1 MKSYRHTFNVLLII
15 SFILTLDHLVLMAEP
30 SQGNYIIDII
40 NSDEGL
46 PSDDV
51 RKVFQD
57 SQGFIWFCTT
67 EGLIRYDGYEL
78 KIFSI
83 SRHHDR
89 GLITNT
95 FNDIDEDS
103 LGYLWCATDRGVAR
117 LDRQNETFTFYNSQT
132 ATPFRL
138 SYDLIFTLVVDEKN
152 HVWLGS
158 SGAGVEVM
166 DPQKGIIANYNIS
179 RKETGMNSD
188 WITLIYRDH
197 QENIWIG
204 SWRGALTVVNPSK
217 NILKSWTKE
226 DIPYDITHFS
236 PISMIQ
242 SSDNDYW
249 LGLWGDGIFK
259 FSFQD
264 DSLIIDQHT
273 LLDSNNE
280 SDVANIIFDLCIDKE
295 NNLWVGTPL
304 GLHQFQNPNQSN
316 PSHLKFSTETTGRKL
331 SHNEAFTILCDV
343 SGLIWVGTSGGGIN
357 KIDNKTKL
365 FNTSFINDF
374 SDNPGPQSVTAITRT
389 PQNKL
394 LVGVRSL
401 GFGQYNT
408 EDQSFTSFTRL
419 PQFQQLPANLNTV
432 NCFLWD
438 SKGIL
443 WLGTRY
449 MGLIKLDPQTGKF
462 LTINNNIPQYNFP
475 SREIFDLCEDSYGR
489 IWVGTE
495 NGLYKIVPS
504 DPPDFNHFIVLR
516 YVSQEEAATSLSSNR
531 ISKILIDH
539 NQHLWVATFDGG
551 LNRSTSNIENHYP
564 LIFEHYNAT
573 HHDSTGLITDHILTL
588 FEDTNHNLWVGSGG
602 GGLFKWKPDQKKF
615 ISYADHVSGDI
626 IYSILQDDNQNLWI
640 GTNRGLTKMSISEEG
655 IRSNYFRKENGL
667 QGNIFNKGA
676 AFKDDWGKLYF
687 GGNHG
692 FNYFDPKDINPDSFI
707 PPVVITEIKVMNQ
720 PVSQYTSP
728 DHPLILNHLKNSF
741 SVTFAALSYAEPE
754 NNKYAVQLEGL
765 EESWRIIDAEM
776 RTLNY
781 ANLKPGKYTLKI
793 KGANSQGHWN
803 PVPEKLYIKVRP
815 APYKTWWAFIIYAI
829 IGGSF
834 ILLFFLME
842 WKNQKV
848 RHALEIEQLERQKS
862 DKLNKFKQSLFA
874 NISHEFLTPLSI
886 LSFLIE
892 DWKQARTSPL
902 KKDLILAQRNIH
914 RLNKLNRQFLY
925 YSKAEVE
932 KLPLSVSAENLNL
945 FTQNICDNFIPLARK
960 NQVEFHCKINCPE
973 TTLWFD
979 QEKLDIILYNL
990 LSNAF
995 KFTPGGGTITLSLN
1009 LNKTENQTLACFEI
1023 KDTGP
1028 GISVERQ
1035 KLIFNRYQSVN
1046 TTPDQPGGFGIGLTL
1061 TKSMVEAHK
1070 GFIKLISKPGEGTTV
1085 AFSIPVN
1092 KKAFEKNEITE
1103 ISAQKEPDY
1112 FMEPDEV
1119 EEETLLR
1126 IKNLQKTFD
1135 NKPGILIVEDNTDLR
1150 KILKGSLESYFTV
1163 MEAPNGL
1170 IGYETAVNKKP
1181 NLIISDVLMPA
1192 MNGIEMCRKIK
1203 KNKATSH
1210 ISVILLTA
1218 KISEEERA
1226 QGYRAQAD
1234 SYITKPFSLNTLLA
1248 RIEALL
1254 ARQKRTLSLKTNPN
1268 NNQTNNQNDFL
1279 TLARQIIDQN
1289 LANPNFTVKMLA
1301 EELSI
1306 SQSML
1311 YRKTSELLNINP
1323 NTFIRKM
1330 KMMKAREL
1338 LEENSLSISEVA
1350 FRCGFKDV
1358 SYFGTSFKKEFG
1370 MTPSQYQKK
1379 NLS

>member
-1 MKSYRHTFNVLLII
+1 MKSYRHTFNILLII
-15 SFILTLDHLVLMAEP
+15 SFILTLDHLVLMADP

-40 NSDEGL
+40 NSDKGL

-78 KIFSI
+78 KTFSI

-117 LDRQNETFTFYNSQT
+117 LDLQNETFTFYNTQT
-132 ATPFRL
+132 VAPFRL
-138 SYDLIFTLVVDEKN
+138 SYDLIYTLVVDEKN

-166 DPQKGIIANYNIS
+166 DPQKGIIASYNIS

-197 QENIWIG
+197 KENIWIG
-204 SWRGALTVVNPSK
+204 SWRGALTVVNPSR

-226 DIPYDITHFS
+226 EIPYDITHFS
-236 PISMIQ
+236 PISMVQ

-249 LGLWGDGIFK
+249 LGLWGNGIFK

-264 DSLIIDQHT
+264 DSLIIDQHI
-273 LLDSNNE
+273 LLESNNE
-280 SDVANIIFDLCIDKE
+280 SDVANIIFDLCFDKE

-316 PSHLKFSTETTGRKL
+316 PSHLKFSTETTGRTL
-331 SHNEAFTILCDV
+331 SHNEAFTILCDA

-357 KIDNKTKL
+357 KIDSKLKL
-365 FNTSFINDF
+365 FNTLFINRS
-374 SDNPGPQSVTAITRT
+374 SDAPISQSVTAFTQT
-389 PQNKL
+389 PDGRL
-394 LVGVRSL
+394 LIGVRSM
-401 GFGQYNT
+401 GFGQYNLN
-408 EDQSFTSFTRL
+408 DQSFTRFS
-419 PQFQQLPANLNTV
+419 QLPEFNQLPSDLNTV

-438 SKGIL
+438 SKGYL

-449 MGLIKLDPQTGKF
+449 MGLIKVNPQTGEH
-462 LTINNNIPQYNFP
+462 LIINKNIPQYSFP
-475 SREIFDLCEDSYGR
+475 SREIYDLQEDSLGF

-495 NGLYKIVPS
+495 NGLYKIVPGE
-504 DPPDFNHFIVLR
+504 PANFRNFFIIR
-516 YVSQEEAATSLSSNR
+516 YATEEDNETSLSSNR

-539 NQHLWVATFDGG
+539 NGHLWVATFDGG
-551 LNRSTSNIENHYP
+551 LNWSSSDIKNHYP
-564 LIFEHYNAT
+564 LLFQRFQAAQKERN
-573 HHDSTGLITDHILTL
+573 GLITDHILTL
-588 FEDTNHNLWVGSGG
+588 FEDAKQNIWIGSGG
-602 GGLFKWKPDQKKF
+602 GGLFKWTPANQRF
-615 ISYADHVSGDI
+615 LSYAPYVSGDI
-626 IYSILQDDNQNLWI
+626 IYAIKQDNDNNLWI
-640 GTNRGLTKMSISEEG
+640 GTNRGLTRMAITSDS
-655 IRSNYFRKENGL
+655 IRSNYFLKENGL

-676 AFKDDWGKLYF
+676 AFKDNRGNLCF

-692 FNYFDPKDINPDSFI
+692 FNYFNPEDIDPNSFI
-707 PPVVITEIKVMNQ
+707 PPVVITEVKVMNV
-720 PVSQYTSP
+720 PVSGITTP
-728 DHPLILNHLKNSF
+728 DRPLILNHLKNSF
-741 SVTFAALSYAEPE
+741 SVTFAALSYSQPE
-754 NNKYAVQLEGL
+754 NNKYAVRLEGL
-765 EESWRIIDAEM
+765 EERWRILNADM

-781 ANLKPGKYTLKI
+781 ANLKPGDYTLKI
-793 KGANSQGHWN
+793 KGSNSQGHWN
-803 PVPEKLYIKVRP
+803 PKPEQLFIKVKP
-815 APYKTWWAFIIYAI
+815 APYKTWWAFSFYALI
-829 IGGSF
+829 FGSF
-834 ILLFFLME
+834 ILLIFLME
-842 WKNQKV
+842 RKNQKV
-848 RHALEIEQLERQKS
+848 KHALEMEHLERQKS

-932 KLPLSVSAENLNL
+932 KLPLSVSAGNLKL

-960 NQVEFHCKINCPE
+960 NQIEFHCEISCPE
-973 TTLWFD
+973 TNLWFD
-979 QEKLDIILYNL
+979 QEKLDIILYNI

-995 KFTPGGGTITLSLN
+995 KFTPGEGTITLSLI
-1009 LNKTENQTLACFEI
+1009 LKKTENKTLACFEI

-1028 GISVERQ
+1028 GISYDRQ
-1035 KLIFNRYQSVN
+1035 KQIFNRYQSVN
-1046 TTPDQPGGFGIGLTL
+1046 NTPEQPGGFGIGLTL

-1070 GFIKLISKPGEGTTV
+1070 GFIKLTSKPGEGTTV

-1103 ISAQKEPDY
+1103 ISTQKEPDY

-1135 NKPGILIVEDNTDLR
+1135 NKPGILIVEDNADLR

-1192 MNGIEMCRKIK
+1192 MNGLEMCRKIK
-1203 KNKATSH
+1203 KNKTTSH

-1218 KISEEERA
+1218 KISEEDRT

-1254 ARQKRTLSLKTNPN
+1254 AKQQRTLSPKATLN
-1268 NNQTNNQNDFL
+1268 NTHTNNQNDFL
-1279 TLARQIIDQN
+1279 TRARKIIDQN
-1289 LANPNFTVKMLA
+1289 LSNPDFSVKMLA

-1338 LEENSLSISEVA
+1338 LEENTISISEVA

-1379 NLS
+1379 RLG